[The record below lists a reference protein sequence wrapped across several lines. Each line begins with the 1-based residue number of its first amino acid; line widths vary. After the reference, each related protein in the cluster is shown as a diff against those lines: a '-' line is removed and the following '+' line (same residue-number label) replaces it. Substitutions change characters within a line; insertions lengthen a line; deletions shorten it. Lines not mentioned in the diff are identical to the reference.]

1 MGEAGGG
8 GPQWQSFAAQVAET
22 FLEASDF
29 VAGLPVAPWNGA
41 AGGGIAALE
50 GDFADAEAHH
60 AALVF
65 AVELI
70 FPERGQVSV
79 CARSLQGFSAIDFER
94 GAKALAHGVEGQAR
108 EPIAHCLQR
117 RRGNN
122 RWAVGDAVVGK
133 AFGRV
138 TDQDLLL
145 EIDAEPFRGVFGAAR
160 EGKCARRDVAA
171 IAGNRERDGTEVRR
185 VRGANQVHRR
195 SALAV
200 HPAAV
205 DGEER
210 PGAVVLESTAGAD
223 ARLGHGDRVERLDG
237 MQANPREPRR
247 NGLDVS
253 LHVEIVAH
261 AETYSAHSRSSG
273 LPFRLR
279 LFFSNG
285 KNDCR
290 NSRHALGVPDKTLRP
305 KNRA

>member
-1 MGEAGGG
+1 MTRLRLENLKRVAEAEGLAYFGGGDAGVYGQAIKMVEAGGW
-8 GPQWQSFAAQVAET
+8 GPGRQSFAAQVAEA
-22 FLEASDF
+22 FLEAEDF
-29 VAGLPVAPWNGA
+29 GGGVRVARGNGA
-41 AGGGIAALE
+41 AGTGIAALE
-50 GDFADAEAHH
+50 VDFANAEAHY

-70 FPERGQVSV
+70 LPERGQVSV
-79 CARSLQGFSAIDFER
+79 CARSLHGVGAIDFER
-94 GAKALAHGVEGQAR
+94 GAKALAHGVEGQAGK
-108 EPIAHCLQR
+108 PVGHGLQR
-117 RRGNN
+117 RGGNN
-122 RWAVGDAVVGK
+122 RRAVGDAVVGK

-223 ARLGHGDRVERLDG
+223 ARLGHGDRVERLDR

-247 NGLDVS
+247 VVS
-253 LHVEIVAH
+253 FA
-261 AETYSAHSRSSG
+261 S
-273 LPFRLR
+273 
-279 LFFSNG
+279 
-285 KNDCR
+285 
-290 NSRHALGVPDKTLRP
+290 
-305 KNRA
+305 